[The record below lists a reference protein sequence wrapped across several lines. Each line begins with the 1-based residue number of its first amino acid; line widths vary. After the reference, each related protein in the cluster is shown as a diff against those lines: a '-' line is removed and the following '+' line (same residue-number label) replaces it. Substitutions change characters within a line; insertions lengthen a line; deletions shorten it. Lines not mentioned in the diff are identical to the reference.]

1 MKKLSYAAAAA
12 AIVLSSS
19 ARAHELVCEKT
30 VDGNLVREVTHY
42 PAKLHFKVVVTNT
55 HPTDASTALSV
66 NDDLMKAL
74 GITFTPAAPFTL
86 GVGQSTEFDFD
97 VTVKDEAQCL
107 QLAKAQACAAS
118 FEDRFEVDFDGGSA
132 QCAARVICKPEAGN
146 DNGGAVC
153 KYDSDCP
160 AHNHCLYGRCEQ
172 DDDHDRDHHGDG
184 DHDKDHDEDHD
195 KDHHD
200 KDHDRDHDKDHDKD
214 HGDVYGG
221 DR

>member
-146 DNGGAVC
+146 DNGGGVC

-200 KDHDRDHDKDHDKD
+200 KDHDKD